1 MSSLVLWS
9 MDGWVL
15 TEKTKIEKIGV
26 SALCRISA
34 KGGRGTYLYVPRLFA
49 ETYNLISGNVVEVYF
64 RRVFKTVYA
73 EEEPSEKHASEKCV
87 IDLSKERGKKKKK
100 KEN

>member
-1 MSSLVLWS
+1 
-9 MDGWVL
+9 L
-15 TEKTKIEKIGV
+15 TEKNKIEKIGV

-34 KGGRGTYLYVPRLFA
+34 KGGSGTYLYVPRLFA
-49 ETYNLISGNVVEVYF
+49 KTYNLISGNVVEVYF

-73 EEEPSEKHASEKCV
+73 EEEPSEKHVSEKCV
-87 IDLSKERGKKKKK
+87 IDLSKERGKKKKN

>member
-1 MSSLVLWS
+1 M
-9 MDGWVL
+9 GWIL
-15 TEKTKIEKIGV
+15 TEKNKIEKIGV

-34 KGGRGTYLYVPRLFA
+34 KGGSGTYLYVPRLFA
-49 ETYNLISGNVVEVYF
+49 ETYGLISGNVVEVYF

-73 EEEPSEKHASEKCV
+73 EEEPSEKRV
-87 IDLSKERGKKKKK
+87 IDLSKERGKRK

>member
-1 MSSLVLWS
+1 M
-9 MDGWVL
+9 
-15 TEKTKIEKIGV
+15 TEKNKTEKIGV

-49 ETYNLISGNVVEVYF
+49 ETYGLISGNVVEVYF
-64 RRVFKTVYA
+64 RRVFKTVINDA
-73 EEEPSEKHASEKCV
+73 EEEHSEKRV
-87 IDLSKERGKKKKK
+87 VDLSKERGKRKK